1 MGRTKKLTDFEPLKS
16 VKYHTERHHTCLNP
30 AICKL
35 RISPS
40 RACRNCKF
48 YKNQWVDVA
57 DNPIRHSLDW
67 WQE

>member
-1 MGRTKKLTDFEPLKS
+1 MGRTKKLIDFKPLKS
-16 VKYHTERHHTCLNP
+16 VTYHKELHHTCLNP

-48 YKNQWVDVA
+48 YKNQAVEVA
-57 DNPIRHSLDW
+57 DNPIRHDIRDW
-67 WQE
+67 Y